1 MHHLSYLYSPSSIFA
16 MPYHFSH
23 HRKQEASHIL
33 GNQAIEAFS
42 TRFSQY
48 LVVLA
53 REPAAFLAGKRDS
66 RRHTTM
72 SFSENVVVAE
82 TSY

>member
-1 MHHLSYLYSPSSIFA
+1 

-42 TRFSQY
+42 TRFSQF

-53 REPAAFLAGKRDS
+53 REPATFWQ
-66 RRHTTM
+66 
-72 SFSENVVVAE
+72 ENVIVVV
-82 TSY
+82 TLL